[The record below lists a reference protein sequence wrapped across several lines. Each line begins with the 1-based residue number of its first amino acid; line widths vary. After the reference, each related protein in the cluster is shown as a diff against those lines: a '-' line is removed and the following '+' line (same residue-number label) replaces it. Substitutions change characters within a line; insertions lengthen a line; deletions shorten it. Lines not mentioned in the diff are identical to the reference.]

1 MLIHLLVKP
10 GMAGVQDMS
19 FSQDV
24 ESVRRAIRGELV
36 NKIVYDDK
44 RVCERLRTA
53 EVDDD
58 LVKQCYNSFLT
69 DTSVQTAVNI
79 LKDLEVR
86 ANRHQGCVVEID
98 MYPYLT
104 VLFDYIRNFSIPGNA
119 TGPLRDF
126 RSSTGPLTSTDE
138 HTLAFPTTR
147 PGFSVVTAGVGD
159 TKQWRDRH
167 AFVEVKL
174 AKGQGPRPQGSTP
187 TAVHEIVAQAA
198 DYARLHVSARPFV
211 LFSVGLL
218 IYGSGFCVGIFDR
231 AGVTFSPQK
240 DMWDDTE
247 DFIRVVRSLAC
258 ELTAVEL
265 GQDPSVR
272 ELDRPTTERLTGLT
286 GDEFYPS
293 FLVDPIGDD
302 GRRWCTIGHPM
313 WSSLS
318 LLGRGTIIWRVKAY
332 TDAGLSE
339 TEMILKT
346 AWRGSK
352 RDPESAIYQTV
363 KGTSGGLA
371 RYLVGGDV
379 KDSRP
384 DLRVSRVRRQQGWDP
399 REDTVITVRSL
410 RGDAVDAFA
419 ETPVLHRLI
428 IATVGRPLWT
438 YTSDLELL
446 KGMRAALDGHLF
458 LWKQG
463 ILHRDI
469 SAGNILLAANPDNAE
484 PGHEGFLTDLEFAR
498 VHGEFFT
505 STTTRETVLSRDG
518 LELMERSK
526 TKFTTSSAQRG
537 AAMTGTL
544 QFMAVELLTAIN
556 ATPTHMPLTVKQ
568 NEAHD
573 VESFVWVLAYTT
585 MRKLLSQEAPSLE
598 RQELKR
604 LFEESY
610 GQLTIDR
617 ILSTRISGT
626 PFGFIHNSFLRR
638 NILCNTSSPL
648 RSAYNAFKNGVSFR
662 SIRVP
667 EIKIPGF
674 TAFELGN
681 LGGWTSERYTHE
693 WLHRRLTGTIML
705 LEADLLNVKKAAE
718 REGGG
723 VEE

>member
-1 MLIHLLVKP
+1 
-10 GMAGVQDMS
+10 MS
-19 FSQDV
+19 SSQDV
-24 ESVRRAIRGELV
+24 DSVRRAIRGELV
-36 NKIVYDDK
+36 NKIVYDDE

-58 LVKQCYNSFLT
+58 LVKQCYKSFLT
-69 DTSVQTAVNI
+69 DTSVQAAVDA
-79 LKDLEVR
+79 LKDLEKK
-86 ANRHQGCVVEID
+86 ANRHKGDVVEID
-98 MYPYLT
+98 MYPHLA
-104 VLFDYIRNFSIPGNA
+104 VLFDYIRYFSVPGDA
-119 TGPLRDF
+119 TGPLREF
-126 RSSTGPLTSTDE
+126 RSSTSPLTSTDE
-138 HTLAFPTTR
+138 HTLVFPALK
-147 PGFSVVTAGVGD
+147 PDFSVVTAGIGD

-167 AFVEVKL
+167 AFVEVKQTQ
-174 AKGQGPRPQGSTP
+174 KQGPRPQGSRP
-187 TAVHEIVAQAA
+187 TTVHEIVAQAA
-198 DYARLHVSARPFV
+198 DYARLHMSARPFA

-231 AGVTFSPQK
+231 AGVTLSPPK

-247 DFIRVVRSLAC
+247 EFIRVVRSLAC

-318 LLGRGTIIWRVKAY
+318 LLGRGTVIWRVKAY

-339 TEMILKT
+339 TEMIMKT
-346 AWRGSK
+346 AWRSSK

-384 DLRVSRVRRQQGWDP
+384 DLRVSLVRRQQGWDP
-399 REDTVITVRSL
+399 REDAVITVRIL
-410 RGDAVDAFA
+410 RGDAVDTFV

-438 YTSDLELL
+438 YTSDLEFVR
-446 KGMRAALDGHLF
+446 GMRAALEGHLF

-469 SAGNILLAANPDNAE
+469 SAGNILLAGNPDKAE

-498 VHGEFFT
+498 VQGEIFT
-505 STTTRETVLSRDG
+505 STTTRETVPSRDG
-518 LELMERSK
+518 LELLERRK
-526 TKFTTSSAQRG
+526 TKFTTSSGQRG

-544 QFMAVELLTAIN
+544 QFMAVELLTAMKRKSTQMRT
-556 ATPTHMPLTVKQ
+556 AVHQ
-568 NEAHD
+568 NEKHD
-573 VESFVWVLAYTT
+573 VESFVWVLVYSI
-585 MRKLLSQEAPSLE
+585 MRKLLSLEAPSEE
-598 RQELKR
+598 RRELKQ
-604 LFEESY
+604 LFEDSY
-610 GQLTIDR
+610 GQLTIDK
-617 ILSTRISGT
+617 ILSARTSGA
-626 PFGFIHNSFLRR
+626 PFDFVGNE
-638 NILCNTSSPL
+638 ILQQSILPKMSDVLLSTL
-648 RSAYNAFKNGVSFR
+648 IALKNGVLLQ
-662 SIRVP
+662 RVLVP
-667 EIKIPGF
+667 KVQVTGF
-674 TAFELGN
+674 EARELGDI
-681 LGGWTSERYTHE
+681 TAPASERYTHQ
-693 WLHRRLTGTIML
+693 WLHKRLTGAIND
-705 LEADLLNVKKAAE
+705 LEAQENLAGKKAIE
-718 REGGG
+718 
-723 VEE
+723 